1 MKFIL
6 SALLLFAFPSFAQE
20 DLMSL
25 IDDDEKTQTV
35 ESTFKSTRLISGQT
49 TETRS
54 AGILDFV
61 ISHRFGRVNEGIEQF
76 YGLDDSQIRLGLDY
90 GITDKLNIGIGR
102 SSFQKIVDGMIKYKV
117 LTQQTGTK
125 SVPISLVAFASL
137 AIKTGSGAFSNPNAD
152 NPFGDRLYYTFQA
165 LVSRKFNTNFSL
177 QLMPTFVHR
186 NLVPSSA
193 YPNDIIAFGVGGRYK
208 ITKRIAINAEYFP
221 QLTEKATG
229 TYDALSFGVDIETG
243 GHVFQVH
250 ITNSRSMIE
259 QGFVSETTGN
269 WGDGDIH
276 IGFNISRVF
285 DLSPNK

>member
-152 NPFGDRLYYTFQA
+152 NP
-165 LVSRKFNTNFSL
+165 
-177 QLMPTFVHR
+177 
-186 NLVPSSA
+186 
-193 YPNDIIAFGVGGRYK
+193 
-208 ITKRIAINAEYFP
+208 
-221 QLTEKATG
+221 
-229 TYDALSFGVDIETG
+229 
-243 GHVFQVH
+243 
-250 ITNSRSMIE
+250 
-259 QGFVSETTGN
+259 
-269 WGDGDIH
+269 
-276 IGFNISRVF
+276 
-285 DLSPNK
+285 